1 MTRMKK
7 PAISTHAL
15 LVFVW
20 LGLAAPHGLTAVERR
35 HRRSPPRP
43 QPSRPRRADA
53 LDRLLAPIALYPDQ
67 LLAQM
72 LLCASNPGKVAALGE
87 WLASQTLKGTE
98 LQDAAT
104 KAGFEPSFVALVL
117 FPQVVEAMAGDV
129 DWTTRLGQAFTAD
142 RSAVFASIQRLR
154 VKAQQAGKLKTT
166 PQQEVETRT
175 TSSGQQVVVIEP
187 ANPQVVY
194 VPQYNP
200 QTVYTT
206 TSSSTVVVQQE
217 SSSDAVAAGLIGF
230 TAGIAIGAA
239 IDNDYYYGPYG
250 WRGGGYMYDDA
261 WDDWDDARDDARDD
275 WQDHREDLADERG
288 DRASNAQDERSD
300 RASNAQE
307 QRSERQQSGQQQRT
321 EAQQTRQQK
330 SPESQAQRDA
340 RRSEAQTAT
349 GQTRATGTSQEARGY
364 SSNPDRAPRDRSGT
378 KSDAFSGYSSGKSE
392 RAASQRGQRSRSS
405 SRGGR
410 QVKCQTTVDDRDAD
424 GAHVRDADVARLV
437 HAHGSGSVLSILCH
451 ARGRGAG
458 LVDAAKAG
466 ALEDVG
472 AIFGPDAKELADSSD
487 AATAR
492 RNRDVFMVAAAEK
505 WQLIDQG
512 RAQGAR
518 RRQRRVAVSRALGE
532 GRERMA
538 VRHRRGKRGSAR
550 QTNRPQ
556 RAGGDPNLPHL
567 RSSTAALCRKRTRW
581 TGGGTVCPNVLERSG
596 SRERTLLAR
605 EARPDAQSAGRPR
618 GTGRDRGP
626 ASW

>member
-1 MTRMKK
+1 MTHMKTF
-7 PAISTHAL
+7 AIGTHAL
-15 LVFVW
+15 LIFTW
-20 LGLAAPHGLTAVERR
+20 LGLAAPHGLTAVERQT
-35 HRRSPPRP
+35 SQKPAASAAKPAATP
-43 QPSRPRRADA
+43 DT

-87 WLASQTLKGTE
+87 WLASQTLKGSE

-104 KAGFEPSFVALVL
+104 KSGFEPSFVALVL
-117 FPQVVEAMAGDV
+117 FPQVVDAMAGDL

-206 TSSSTVVVQQE
+206 TSSSTVVIQQE
-217 SSSDAVAAGLIGF
+217 SSSNAVAAGLIGF
-230 TAGIAIGAA
+230 TAGVAIGAA

-250 WRGGGYMYDDA
+250 WRGGAYMYDDA

-288 DRASNAQDERSD
+288 DRASNAQ
-300 RASNAQE
+300 E

-330 SPESQAQRDA
+330 SPETQAQRDA
-340 RRSEAQTAT
+340 RRTEAQGAT

-364 SSNPDRAPRDRSGT
+364 SSNPDRATRDRSGT

-410 QVKCQTTVDDRDAD
+410 R
-424 GAHVRDADVARLV
+424 
-437 HAHGSGSVLSILCH
+437 
-451 ARGRGAG
+451 
-458 LVDAAKAG
+458 
-466 ALEDVG
+466 
-472 AIFGPDAKELADSSD
+472 
-487 AATAR
+487 
-492 RNRDVFMVAAAEK
+492 
-505 WQLIDQG
+505 
-512 RAQGAR
+512 
-518 RRQRRVAVSRALGE
+518 
-532 GRERMA
+532 
-538 VRHRRGKRGSAR
+538 
-550 QTNRPQ
+550 
-556 RAGGDPNLPHL
+556 
-567 RSSTAALCRKRTRW
+567 
-581 TGGGTVCPNVLERSG
+581 
-596 SRERTLLAR
+596 
-605 EARPDAQSAGRPR
+605 
-618 GTGRDRGP
+618 
-626 ASW
+626 